1 MIRSSLA
8 FIIYT
13 VTTLAVFIFSGVAHV
28 DNALAIAFFTQYTIG
43 FIAYI
48 TRRYYKQKLENGNEN
63 KN

>member
-8 FIIYT
+8 FVIYT
-13 VTTLAVFIFSGVAHV
+13 VATLAVFVFSGVAHL

-48 TRRYYKQKLENGNEN
+48 TPVSYTHLTLPTSDLV
-63 KN
+63 

>member
-48 TRRYYKQKLENGNEN
+48 TRRYYKEKLKNGN
-63 KN
+63 